1 WLQDMRTWLNSAR
14 HAAAGMARLWREER
28 NARIESALAV
38 LAILLGVALDISPG
52 EWVAILLSIG
62 IVLCAEGMNAA
73 IEGLANLYTTQRD
86 DRIKAI
92 KDLAAGAVLLAAC
105 AALATGLLIFL
116 PRIMSLG

>member
-1 WLQDMRTWLNSAR
+1 MRTWLNSAR

-73 IEGLANLYTTQRD
+73 IERLANLYTTQRD